1 MNTQNRLI
9 AAAAVATAI
18 AASFVP
24 SAAMAQKTT
33 VNIVSHPIA
42 TMPQFTKVDVP
53 LLRDELP
60 KKAPGKID
68 VKLAAW
74 SEMNVNGPEVL
85 RLVRSGQ
92 VDIGAA
98 PLATVSGD
106 VPFLDAADLAGLN
119 PTIEQARKAAAAMV
133 PAANKEL
140 ERVGLRIIA
149 TFPYTAQVFFCRA
162 PVANLADLKGRKIR
176 TFGGSVN
183 DLVAGF
189 GGQPVGLPFGEVYGA
204 LERGVVDCAI
214 TGTGS
219 GNSAKWFEVAS
230 TIYVLPVA
238 WSTGAYYVNLGWWNK
253 LDATTRDAIT
263 ASFRQ
268 VEDGLWQMGGDATDD
283 GVACNVGNAAG
294 CKIGVVVTSKPM
306 TAKMPTDADK
316 AAVRTLLAEKV
327 LPSWVQRCGARCGDI
342 FNELLSPVTGV
353 KYTK

>member
-1 MNTQNRLI
+1 MTFLASRLLAALALALPAF
-9 AAAAVATAI
+9 AAAQTI
-18 AASFVP
+18 S
-24 SAAMAQKTT
+24 
-33 VNIVSHPIA
+33 IVSHPIA
-42 TMPQFTKVDVP
+42 SMPQYTRIDVP
-53 LLRDELP
+53 LLRDDLP
-60 KKAPGKID
+60 RKLGGKVS

-74 SEMNVNGPEVL
+74 SEMNVQGPEVL

-106 VPFLDAADLAGLN
+106 VPFLDAADLPGLN
-119 PTIEQARKAAAAMV
+119 PTVEQARRAAAALV

-140 ERVGLRIIA
+140 QRVGLAIVA
-149 TFPYTAQVFFCRA
+149 TFPYTAQVFFCKQ

-189 GGQPVGLPFGEVYGA
+189 GAQPVGMPFGEVYGA

-238 WSTGAYYVNLGWWNK
+238 WSTGAYYTNLAWWNK
-253 LDATTRDAIT
+253 LDATTRETIT
-263 ASFRQ
+263 AQ
-268 VEDGLWQMGGDATDD
+268 MKTVEDQLWRMGGEATDD

-294 CKIGVVVTSKPM
+294 CKIGSTVTTKPM
-306 TAKMPTDADK
+306 TARMPSDADR
-316 AAVRTLLAEKV
+316 AQIRQLLTDRV
-327 LPSWVQRCGARCGDI
+327 LPAWVQRCGARCVDV
-342 FNELLSPVTGV
+342 FNETLAPVTGV
-353 KYTK
+353 RASR